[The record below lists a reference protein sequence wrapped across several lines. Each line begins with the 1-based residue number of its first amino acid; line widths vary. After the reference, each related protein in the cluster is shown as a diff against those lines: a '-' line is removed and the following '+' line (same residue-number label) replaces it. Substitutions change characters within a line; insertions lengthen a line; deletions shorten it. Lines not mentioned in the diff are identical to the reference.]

1 MRKKSLYPD
10 CPHLVT
16 HNAPVYGTLLRP
28 MLFFFLHKC
37 WQWLIDGKKRKT
49 CKHFLS
55 SWSTEQ
61 TQLIQTLCLILS
73 PSCLRFYV
81 FKSSYE
87 SLLQEAQTGLAFQI
101 PSRFHFKRVSLY
113 LRSFFKKVLTCA
125 SQGQKGRLR
134 HWEQSL
140 VCTSGF
146 PNLWWDLSRPIALQW
161 NSSELVLHSFSQQRA
176 PLWRLQVMNCDCL
189 CHRLLQGT
197 PPTK

>member
-1 MRKKSLYPD
+1 M
-10 CPHLVT
+10 T
-16 HNAPVYGTLLRP
+16 HDAPVYGTLLRP

-87 SLLQEAQTGLAFQI
+87 SLFGRLG
-101 PSRFHFKRVSLY
+101 RVSLFKSLLGFISNVY
-113 LRSFFKKVLTCA
+113 LSIWGHFLKGFNVRITRPNGAPATVGTVTGLYLWFPKPVVRSFSSHCLTM
-125 SQGQKGRLR
+125 
-134 HWEQSL
+134 EQFRA
-140 VCTSGF
+140 CTSQ
-146 PNLWWDLSRPIALQW
+146 L
-161 NSSELVLHSFSQQRA
+161 
-176 PLWRLQVMNCDCL
+176 
-189 CHRLLQGT
+189 
-197 PPTK
+197 